1 MRFEWL
7 GGLLAAAVLVGAT
20 TAAAQVPPPVA
31 VILGPASSDAVS
43 DGHCVLHVWPGS
55 DARSSYTG
63 WFHGG
68 AVDGDKR
75 GIKGYPRMYS
85 DVLSTAAQ
93 RELLQDVD
101 WAERRTTPG
110 LNVVVHDSPPPPD
123 DHLGR
128 TTALIAGHPD
138 CYDELLIHS
147 VFVEGAAFSS
157 KTVRLMVYAKRWR
170 GVGGMPATYSAMSI
184 EKVVLTDKDPAVIE
198 KSLKDGFTSAIG
210 QYLRD
215 EHFLRR

>member
-1 MRFEWL
+1 MRIEWL
-7 GGLLAAAVLVGAT
+7 GGLLGAAMLVGAT
-20 TAAAQVPPPVA
+20 EAAAQAPPPVA
-31 VILGPASSDAVS
+31 VIFGPPSSVTVS
-43 DGHCVLHVWPGS
+43 EDHCVLHVWPAR

-75 GIKGYPRMYS
+75 GIKGYPHMSS

-93 RELLQDVD
+93 RELLLGMD
-101 WAERRTTPG
+101 WAERRRMPG
-110 LNVVVHDSPPPPD
+110 LNVVVHDAPPPPND
-123 DHLGR
+123 DLGR
-128 TTALIAGHPD
+128 TTALIAGHSD
-138 CYDELLIHS
+138 CYDELMVHS

-157 KTVRLMVYAKRWR
+157 KTVRLMVFAKRWR
-170 GVGGMPATYSAMSI
+170 GAGGVPATYSAMST
-184 EKVVLTDKDPAVIE
+184 EKVVLADKDPAVIE
-198 KSLKDGFTSAIG
+198 KSLKDGFVSAIG